1 MSFLSRFEP
10 LLGSDNLKKIADARI
25 AVFGL
30 GGVGSYTAEA
40 LARSGVAQNGTVRN
54 GTVQSRAARN
64 GTSRNEAARRRAGR
78 LILID
83 GDRIEESNINRQL
96 YALYSTIGKFK
107 TEVAKERIADISP
120 ECQIEAINSFV
131 LPDSFYKILGEDF
144 FKRIDFI
151 IDAVDT
157 IALKLFL
164 AAEAE
169 KNKVPLISAM
179 GCGNR
184 LDADFEF
191 ADIYKTS
198 VCPLCKV
205 MRAELKKRNV
215 KHLKVLY
222 SKTECTVKQNP
233 PASAA
238 WVPSI
243 AGLLIAGEVIKHL
256 SRPEDF
262 S

>member
-10 LLGSDNLKKIADARI
+10 LLGSENLKKIEDARI

-40 LARSGVAQNGTVRN
+40 LARSGVAQNG
-54 GTVQSRAARN
+54 GQ
-64 GTSRNEAARRRAGR
+64 

-83 GDRIEESNINRQL
+83 GDKIEESNINRQL
-96 YALYSTIGKFK
+96 YALYSTIGKAK
-107 TEVAKERIADISP
+107 TEIARERIADINP
-120 ECQIEAINSFV
+120 ACKIKTVNSFI

-144 FKRIDFI
+144 FKRVDFI
-151 IDAVDT
+151 VDAVDT

-169 KNKVPLISAM
+169 KHEVPIISAM

-184 LDADFEF
+184 LNADFEF

-198 VCPLCKV
+198 VCPLCKI
-205 MRAELKKRNV
+205 MRTELKKRNV

-243 AGLLIAGEVIKHL
+243 AGLLIAGEVIKSL
-256 SRPEDF
+256 YQTASFKETL
-262 S
+262 

>member
-10 LLGSDNLKKIADARI
+10 LLGSENLKKIEDARI

-30 GGVGSYTAEA
+30 GGVGSYTADA
-40 LARSGVAQNGTVRN
+40 LARSGVAQNG
-54 GTVQSRAARN
+54 GQ
-64 GTSRNEAARRRAGR
+64 

-83 GDRIEESNINRQL
+83 GDKIEESNINRQL
-96 YALYSTIGKFK
+96 YALYSTIGKAK
-107 TEVAKERIADISP
+107 TEIARERIADINP
-120 ECQIEAINSFV
+120 ACKIKTVNSFI
-131 LPDSFYKILGEDF
+131 LPDNFYKILGKDF
-144 FKRIDFI
+144 FKRVDFI
-151 IDAVDT
+151 VDAVDT

-169 KNKVPLISAM
+169 KNDVSLISAM

-184 LDADFEF
+184 LNADFEF

-205 MRAELKKRNV
+205 MRTELKKRNV

-222 SKTECTVKQNP
+222 SKTECIVKQNP

-243 AGLLIAGEVIKHL
+243 AGLLIAGEVIKSL
-256 SRPEDF
+256 YQTASFKETL
-262 S
+262 

>member
-10 LLGSDNLKKIADARI
+10 LLGSENLKKIEDARI

-40 LARSGVAQNGTVRN
+40 LARSGVAQNG
-54 GTVQSRAARN
+54 GQ
-64 GTSRNEAARRRAGR
+64 

-83 GDRIEESNINRQL
+83 GDKIEESNINRQL
-96 YALYSTIGKFK
+96 YALYSTIGKAK
-107 TEVAKERIADISP
+107 TEIARERIADINP
-120 ECQIEAINSFV
+120 ACKIKTVNSFI

-144 FKRIDFI
+144 FKRVDFI
-151 IDAVDT
+151 VDAVDT

-169 KNKVPLISAM
+169 KNEVPIISAM

-184 LDADFEF
+184 LNADFEF

-198 VCPLCKV
+198 VCPLCKI
-205 MRAELKKRNV
+205 MRTELKKRNV

-243 AGLLIAGEVIKHL
+243 AGLLIAGEVIKSL
-256 SRPEDF
+256 YQTASFKETL
-262 S
+262 

>member
-10 LLGSDNLKKIADARI
+10 LLGSENLKKIEDARI

-40 LARSGVAQNGTVRN
+40 LARSGVAQNG
-54 GTVQSRAARN
+54 GQ
-64 GTSRNEAARRRAGR
+64 

-83 GDRIEESNINRQL
+83 GDKIEESNINRQL
-96 YALYSTIGKFK
+96 YALYSTIGKAK
-107 TEVAKERIADISP
+107 TEIAMERIADINP
-120 ECQIEAINSFV
+120 ACKIGAVNSFI
-131 LPDSFYKILGEDF
+131 LPDNFHKILGEDF
-144 FKRIDFI
+144 FKRVDFI
-151 IDAVDT
+151 VDAVDT

-169 KNKVPLISAM
+169 KNEVPLISAM

-184 LDADFEF
+184 LNADFEF

-198 VCPLCKV
+198 VCPLCKI
-205 MRAELKKRNV
+205 MRTELKKRNV

-243 AGLLIAGEVIKHL
+243 AGLLIAGEVIKSL
-256 SRPEDF
+256 YQTASFKETL
-262 S
+262 

>member
-10 LLGSDNLKKIADARI
+10 LLGSENLKKIENARI

-40 LARSGVAQNGTVRN
+40 LARSGVAQNG
-54 GTVQSRAARN
+54 GQ
-64 GTSRNEAARRRAGR
+64 

-83 GDRIEESNINRQL
+83 GDTIEESNINRQL
-96 YALYSTIGKFK
+96 YALYSTIGKAK
-107 TEVAKERIADISP
+107 TEVARERIADINP
-120 ECQIEAINSFV
+120 ACKIKAVNSFI

-144 FKRIDFI
+144 FKEVDFI
-151 IDAVDT
+151 VDAVDT

-169 KNKVPLISAM
+169 KNEVPIISAM

-184 LDADFEF
+184 LNADFEF

-243 AGLLIAGEVIKHL
+243 AGLLIAGEVIKRL

>member
-10 LLGSDNLKKIADARI
+10 LLGSENLKKIEDARI

-40 LARSGVAQNGTVRN
+40 LARSGVAQNG
-54 GTVQSRAARN
+54 GQ
-64 GTSRNEAARRRAGR
+64 

-83 GDRIEESNINRQL
+83 GDTIEESNINRQL
-96 YALYSTIGKFK
+96 YALYSTIGKVK
-107 TEVAKERIADISP
+107 TEIAMERIADINP
-120 ECQIEAINSFV
+120 TCKIKTVNSFI
-131 LPDSFYKILGEDF
+131 LPDNFYKILGKDF
-144 FKRIDFI
+144 FKRVDFI
-151 IDAVDT
+151 VDAVDT

-169 KNKVPLISAM
+169 KNEVPLISAM

-184 LDADFEF
+184 LNADFEF

-198 VCPLCKV
+198 VCPLCKI
-205 MRAELKKRNV
+205 MRTELKKRNV

-243 AGLLIAGEVIKHL
+243 AGLLIAGEVIKSL
-256 SRPEDF
+256 YQTASFKETL
-262 S
+262 

>member
-10 LLGSDNLKKIADARI
+10 LLGSENLKKIEDARI

-40 LARSGVAQNGTVRN
+40 LARSGVAQNG
-54 GTVQSRAARN
+54 GQ
-64 GTSRNEAARRRAGR
+64 

-83 GDRIEESNINRQL
+83 GDKIEESNINRQL
-96 YALYSTIGKFK
+96 YALYSTIGKAK
-107 TEVAKERIADISP
+107 TEIARERIADINP
-120 ECQIEAINSFV
+120 ACKIKTVNSFI

-144 FKRIDFI
+144 FKRVDFI
-151 IDAVDT
+151 VDAVDT

-169 KNKVPLISAM
+169 KNEVPIISAM

-184 LDADFEF
+184 LNADFEF

-198 VCPLCKV
+198 VCPLCKI
-205 MRAELKKRNV
+205 MRTEHKKRNV

-243 AGLLIAGEVIKHL
+243 AGLLIAGEVIKSL
-256 SRPEDF
+256 YQTASFKETL
-262 S
+262 

>member
-10 LLGSDNLKKIADARI
+10 LLGSENLKKIENARI

-40 LARSGVAQNGTVRN
+40 FARSGVAQNG
-54 GTVQSRAARN
+54 GQ
-64 GTSRNEAARRRAGR
+64 

-83 GDRIEESNINRQL
+83 GDKIEESNINRQL
-96 YALYSTIGKFK
+96 YALYSTIGKAK
-107 TEVAKERIADISP
+107 TEIARERIADINPACKIKVVS
-120 ECQIEAINSFV
+120 SFI

-144 FKRIDFI
+144 FKRVDFI
-151 IDAVDT
+151 VDAVDT

-169 KNKVPLISAM
+169 KNDVPIISAM

-184 LDADFEF
+184 LNADFEF

-205 MRAELKKRNV
+205 MRTELKKRNV

-222 SKTECTVKQNP
+222 SKTECTIKQNP

>member
-10 LLGSDNLKKIADARI
+10 LLGSENLKKIEDARI

-40 LARSGVAQNGTVRN
+40 LARSGVAQNG
-54 GTVQSRAARN
+54 
-64 GTSRNEAARRRAGR
+64 GR

-83 GDRIEESNINRQL
+83 GDKIEESNINRQL
-96 YALYSTIGKFK
+96 YALYSTIGKAK
-107 TEVAKERIADISP
+107 TEIARERIADINP
-120 ECQIEAINSFV
+120 ACKIKAVNSFI
-131 LPDSFYKILGEDF
+131 LPDNFYKILGEDF
-144 FKRIDFI
+144 FKRVDFI
-151 IDAVDT
+151 VDAVDT

-169 KNKVPLISAM
+169 KNDVSLISAM

-184 LDADFEF
+184 LNADFEF

-205 MRAELKKRNV
+205 MRTELKKRNV

-222 SKTECTVKQNP
+222 SKTECAVKQNP

>member
-10 LLGSDNLKKIADARI
+10 LLGSENLKKIEDARI

-40 LARSGVAQNGTVRN
+40 LARSGVARN
-54 GTVQSRAARN
+54 GGQ
-64 GTSRNEAARRRAGR
+64 

-83 GDRIEESNINRQL
+83 GDTIEESNINRQL
-96 YALYSTIGKFK
+96 YALYSTIGKAK
-107 TEVAKERIADISP
+107 TEIARERIADINP
-120 ECQIEAINSFV
+120 ACKIKAVNSFI
-131 LPDSFYKILGEDF
+131 LPGNFYKILGEDF
-144 FKRIDFI
+144 FKGVDFI
-151 IDAVDT
+151 VDAVDT

-169 KNKVPLISAM
+169 KNDVPLISAM

-184 LDADFEF
+184 LNADFEF

-205 MRAELKKRNV
+205 MRTELKKRNV

-222 SKTECTVKQNP
+222 SKTECTIKQNP

-243 AGLLIAGEVIKHL
+243 AGLLIAGEVIKRL

>member
-10 LLGSDNLKKIADARI
+10 LLGSENLKKIEDARI

-30 GGVGSYTAEA
+30 GGVGSYTAET
-40 LARSGVAQNGTVRN
+40 LARSGVAQNG
-54 GTVQSRAARN
+54 GQ
-64 GTSRNEAARRRAGR
+64 

-83 GDRIEESNINRQL
+83 GDKIEESNINRQL
-96 YALYSTIGKFK
+96 YALYSTIGK
-107 TEVAKERIADISP
+107 AKIEIARERIADINP
-120 ECQIEAINSFV
+120 ACKIETVSSFI
-131 LPDSFYKILGEDF
+131 LPDNFYKILGEDF

-151 IDAVDT
+151 VDAVDT
-157 IALKLFL
+157 IALKIFL

-169 KNKVPLISAM
+169 KNEVPIISAM

-184 LDADFEF
+184 LNADFEF

-205 MRAELKKRNV
+205 MRTELKKRNV

-243 AGLLIAGEVIKHL
+243 AGLLIAGEVIKSL
-256 SRPEDF
+256 YQTASFKETL
-262 S
+262 

>member
-1 MSFLSRFEP
+1 MNFLSRFEP
-10 LLGSDNLKKIADARI
+10 LVGSSNLTKIENARI

-40 LARSGVAQNGTVRN
+40 LARSGVARN
-54 GTVQSRAARN
+54 GT
-64 GTSRNEAARRRAGR
+64 GK

-83 GDRIEESNINRQL
+83 GDTIEESNINRQL
-96 YALYSTIGKFK
+96 YALYSTIGRAK
-107 TEVAKERIADISP
+107 TEIARDRIANISP
-120 ECQIEAINSFV
+120 SCKVTAINSFI
-131 LPDSFYKILGEDF
+131 LPDTFYEVLGEDF
-144 FKRIDFI
+144 FDGLDFI
-151 IDAVDT
+151 VDAADT
-157 IALKLFL
+157 VALKIFL
-164 AAEAE
+164 AVEAE
-169 KNKVPLISAM
+169 KHEVPIISAM

-184 LDADFEF
+184 LNADFEF

-205 MRAELKKRNV
+205 MRTELKKRKV

-222 SKTECTVKQNP
+222 SKTECTIKQNP

-243 AGLLIAGEVIKHL
+243 AGLLIAGEVVKHL
-256 SRPEDF
+256 FQPEDF

>member
-10 LLGSDNLKKIADARI
+10 LLGSENLKKIEDARI

-40 LARSGVAQNGTVRN
+40 LARSGVAQNG
-54 GTVQSRAARN
+54 GQ
-64 GTSRNEAARRRAGR
+64 

-83 GDRIEESNINRQL
+83 GDTIEESNINRQL
-96 YALYSTIGKFK
+96 YALYSTIGKAK
-107 TEVAKERIADISP
+107 TEIAMERIADINP
-120 ECQIEAINSFV
+120 ACKIKTVNSFI
-131 LPDSFYKILGEDF
+131 LPDNFYKILGEDF
-144 FKRIDFI
+144 FKGVDFI
-151 IDAVDT
+151 VDAVDT

-169 KNKVPLISAM
+169 KNEVPIISAM

-184 LDADFEF
+184 LNADFEF

-205 MRAELKKRNV
+205 MRTELKKRNV

-243 AGLLIAGEVIKHL
+243 AGLLIAGEVIKRL
-256 SRPEDF
+256 SRLKDF

>member
-10 LLGSDNLKKIADARI
+10 LLGSENLKKIENARI

-40 LARSGVAQNGTVRN
+40 LARSGVAQNG
-54 GTVQSRAARN
+54 GQ
-64 GTSRNEAARRRAGR
+64 

-83 GDRIEESNINRQL
+83 GDKIEESNINRQL
-96 YALYSTIGKFK
+96 YALYSTIGKAK
-107 TEVAKERIADISP
+107 TEVARERIADINP
-120 ECQIEAINSFV
+120 ACKIKTVRSFI
-131 LPDSFYKILGEDF
+131 LPDNFYKILGEDF
-144 FKRIDFI
+144 FKRVDFI
-151 IDAVDT
+151 VDAVDT

-169 KNKVPLISAM
+169 KNEVPLISAM

-184 LDADFEF
+184 LNADFEF

-205 MRAELKKRNV
+205 MRTELKKRNV

-222 SKTECTVKQNP
+222 SKTECAVKQNP

>member
-10 LLGSDNLKKIADARI
+10 LLGSENLKKIEDARI

-40 LARSGVAQNGTVRN
+40 LARSGVAQNG
-54 GTVQSRAARN
+54 GQ
-64 GTSRNEAARRRAGR
+64 

-83 GDRIEESNINRQL
+83 GDKIEESNINRQL
-96 YALYSTIGKFK
+96 YALYSTIGKAK
-107 TEVAKERIADISP
+107 TEIARERIADINP
-120 ECQIEAINSFV
+120 ACKIKTVNSFI

-144 FKRIDFI
+144 FKRVDFI
-151 IDAVDT
+151 VDAVDT

-169 KNKVPLISAM
+169 KNDVSIISAM

-184 LDADFEF
+184 LNADFEF

-205 MRAELKKRNV
+205 MRTELKKRNV

-243 AGLLIAGEVIKHL
+243 AGLLIAGEVIKRL

>member
-10 LLGSDNLKKIADARI
+10 LLGSENLRKIEDARI

-40 LARSGVAQNGTVRN
+40 LARSGVAQNG
-54 GTVQSRAARN
+54 GQ
-64 GTSRNEAARRRAGR
+64 

-83 GDRIEESNINRQL
+83 GDTIEESNINRQL
-96 YALYSTIGKFK
+96 YALYSTIGKAK
-107 TEVAKERIADISP
+107 TEIAMARIADINP
-120 ECQIEAINSFV
+120 ACKIKAVNSFI

-151 IDAVDT
+151 VDAVDT

-169 KNKVPLISAM
+169 KNDVPLISAM

-184 LDADFEF
+184 LNADFEF
-191 ADIYKTS
+191 AYIYKTS

-205 MRAELKKRNV
+205 MRTELKKRNV

-243 AGLLIAGEVIKHL
+243 AGLLIAGEVIKSL
-256 SRPEDF
+256 YQAASFKETL
-262 S
+262 

>member
-1 MSFLSRFEP
+1 M
-10 LLGSDNLKKIADARI
+10 
-25 AVFGL
+25 
-30 GGVGSYTAEA
+30 
-40 LARSGVAQNGTVRN
+40 
-54 GTVQSRAARN
+54 
-64 GTSRNEAARRRAGR
+64 
-78 LILID
+78 
-83 GDRIEESNINRQL
+83 
-96 YALYSTIGKFK
+96 
-107 TEVAKERIADISP
+107 ERIADINSA
-120 ECQIEAINSFV
+120 CKIKTVNSFI

-144 FKRIDFI
+144 FKRVDFI
-151 IDAVDT
+151 VDAVDT

-169 KNKVPLISAM
+169 KNDVPIISAM

-184 LDADFEF
+184 LNADFEF

-205 MRAELKKRNV
+205 MRTELKKRNV

-222 SKTECTVKQNP
+222 SKTECAVKQNP

>member
-10 LLGSDNLKKIADARI
+10 LLGSENLKKIEDARI

-40 LARSGVAQNGTVRN
+40 LARSGVARN
-54 GTVQSRAARN
+54 GGQ
-64 GTSRNEAARRRAGR
+64 

-83 GDRIEESNINRQL
+83 GDTIEESNINRQL
-96 YALYSTIGKFK
+96 YALYSTIGKAK
-107 TEVAKERIADISP
+107 TEIARERIADINP
-120 ECQIEAINSFV
+120 ACKIKAVNSFI
-131 LPDSFYKILGEDF
+131 LPGNFYKILGEDF
-144 FKRIDFI
+144 FKGVDFI
-151 IDAVDT
+151 VDAVDT

-169 KNKVPLISAM
+169 KNDVPLISAM

-184 LDADFEF
+184 LNADFEF

-205 MRAELKKRNV
+205 MRTELKKRNV

-222 SKTECTVKQNP
+222 SKTECTIKQNP

-243 AGLLIAGEVIKHL
+243 AGLLIAGEVIKRL
-256 SRPEDF
+256 SQPEDF

>member
-10 LLGSDNLKKIADARI
+10 LLGSENLKKIEDARI

-40 LARSGVAQNGTVRN
+40 LARSGVAQNG
-54 GTVQSRAARN
+54 GQ
-64 GTSRNEAARRRAGR
+64 

-83 GDRIEESNINRQL
+83 GDKIEESNINRQL
-96 YALYSTIGKFK
+96 YALYSTIGKAK
-107 TEVAKERIADISP
+107 TEIAMERIADINP
-120 ECQIEAINSFV
+120 ACKIKTVNSFI
-131 LPDSFYKILGEDF
+131 LPDNFYKILGKDF
-144 FKRIDFI
+144 FKRVDFI
-151 IDAVDT
+151 VDAVDT
-157 IALKLFL
+157 IALKIFL

-169 KNKVPLISAM
+169 KNEVPLISAM

-184 LDADFEF
+184 LNADFEF

-205 MRAELKKRNV
+205 MRTELKKRNV

-222 SKTECTVKQNP
+222 SKTECIVKQNP

-243 AGLLIAGEVIKHL
+243 AGLLIAGEVIKSL
-256 SRPEDF
+256 YQTASFKETL
-262 S
+262 

>member
-10 LLGSDNLKKIADARI
+10 LLGSENLKKIEDARI

-40 LARSGVAQNGTVRN
+40 LARSGVAQNG
-54 GTVQSRAARN
+54 GQ
-64 GTSRNEAARRRAGR
+64 

-83 GDRIEESNINRQL
+83 GDKIEESNINRQL
-96 YALYSTIGKFK
+96 YALYSTIGKAK
-107 TEVAKERIADISP
+107 TEVARERIADINP
-120 ECQIEAINSFV
+120 ACKIETVSSFI
-131 LPDSFYKILGEDF
+131 LPDSFYKILGEF
-144 FKRIDFI
+144 FLKRVDFI
-151 IDAVDT
+151 VDAVDT

-169 KNKVPLISAM
+169 KNEVPLISAM

-184 LDADFEF
+184 LNADFEF

-205 MRAELKKRNV
+205 MRTELKKRNV

-222 SKTECTVKQNP
+222 SKTEFTVKQNP

>member
-10 LLGSDNLKKIADARI
+10 LLGSENLKKIEDARI

-40 LARSGVAQNGTVRN
+40 LARSGVAQNG
-54 GTVQSRAARN
+54 GQ
-64 GTSRNEAARRRAGR
+64 

-83 GDRIEESNINRQL
+83 GDKIEESNINRQL
-96 YALYSTIGKFK
+96 YALYSTIGKAK
-107 TEVAKERIADISP
+107 TEIAMERIADINP
-120 ECQIEAINSFV
+120 ACKIKAVNSFI

-144 FKRIDFI
+144 FKRVDFI
-151 IDAVDT
+151 VDAVDT

-169 KNKVPLISAM
+169 KNEVPLISAM

-184 LDADFEF
+184 LNADFEF

-198 VCPLCKV
+198 VCPLCKI
-205 MRAELKKRNV
+205 MRTELKKRNV

-222 SKTECTVKQNP
+222 SKTECAVKQNP

-243 AGLLIAGEVIKHL
+243 AGLLIAGEVIKSL
-256 SRPEDF
+256 YQTASFKETL
-262 S
+262 

>member
-10 LLGSDNLKKIADARI
+10 LLGSENLKKIEDARI

-40 LARSGVAQNGTVRN
+40 LARSGVAQNG
-54 GTVQSRAARN
+54 GQ
-64 GTSRNEAARRRAGR
+64 

-83 GDRIEESNINRQL
+83 GDKIEESNINRQL
-96 YALYSTIGKFK
+96 YALYSTIGKAK
-107 TEVAKERIADISP
+107 TEIARERIADINP
-120 ECQIEAINSFV
+120 ACKIKTVNSFI
-131 LPDSFYKILGEDF
+131 LPDNFYKILGKDF
-144 FKRIDFI
+144 FKRVDFI
-151 IDAVDT
+151 VDAVDT

-169 KNKVPLISAM
+169 KNEVPIISAM

-184 LDADFEF
+184 LNADFEF

-205 MRAELKKRNV
+205 MRTELKKRNV

-222 SKTECTVKQNP
+222 SKTECIVKQNP

-243 AGLLIAGEVIKHL
+243 AGLLIAGEVIKSL
-256 SRPEDF
+256 YQTASFKETL
-262 S
+262 

>member
-10 LLGSDNLKKIADARI
+10 LLGSENLKKIENARI

-40 LARSGVAQNGTVRN
+40 FARSGVAQNG
-54 GTVQSRAARN
+54 GQ
-64 GTSRNEAARRRAGR
+64 

-83 GDRIEESNINRQL
+83 GDKIEESNINRQL
-96 YALYSTIGKFK
+96 YALYSTIGKAK
-107 TEVAKERIADISP
+107 TEIARERIADINP
-120 ECQIEAINSFV
+120 ACKIKTVNSFI

-144 FKRIDFI
+144 FKRVDFI
-151 IDAVDT
+151 VDAVDT

-169 KNKVPLISAM
+169 KNDVPIISAM

-184 LDADFEF
+184 LNADFEF

-205 MRAELKKRNV
+205 MRTELKKRNV

-243 AGLLIAGEVIKHL
+243 AGLLIAGEVVKRL
-256 SRPEDF
+256 SQPEDF

>member
-10 LLGSDNLKKIADARI
+10 LLGSENLKKIENARI

-40 LARSGVAQNGTVRN
+40 LARSGVAQNG
-54 GTVQSRAARN
+54 GQ
-64 GTSRNEAARRRAGR
+64 

-83 GDRIEESNINRQL
+83 GDKIEESNINRQL
-96 YALYSTIGKFK
+96 YALYSTIGKAK
-107 TEVAKERIADISP
+107 TEAARERIADINP
-120 ECQIEAINSFV
+120 ACKIETVSSFI

-144 FKRIDFI
+144 FERVDFI
-151 IDAVDT
+151 VDAVDT

-169 KNKVPLISAM
+169 KNEVPIISAM

-184 LDADFEF
+184 LNADFEF

-243 AGLLIAGEVIKHL
+243 AGLLIAGEVIKSLIRHK
-256 SRPEDF
+256 
-262 S
+262 

>member
-10 LLGSDNLKKIADARI
+10 LLGSENLKKIENARV

-40 LARSGVAQNGTVRN
+40 LARSGVAQNG
-54 GTVQSRAARN
+54 GQ
-64 GTSRNEAARRRAGR
+64 

-83 GDRIEESNINRQL
+83 GDKIEESNINRQL
-96 YALYSTIGKFK
+96 YALYSTIGKAK
-107 TEVAKERIADISP
+107 TEIARERIADINP
-120 ECQIEAINSFV
+120 ACKIKTVNSFI

-144 FKRIDFI
+144 FERVDFI
-151 IDAVDT
+151 VDAVDT
-157 IALKLFL
+157 VALKLFL

-169 KNKVPLISAM
+169 KNEVPLISAM

-184 LDADFEF
+184 LNADFEF

-205 MRAELKKRNV
+205 MRTELKKRNV

-243 AGLLIAGEVIKHL
+243 AGLLIAGEVIKSL
-256 SRPEDF
+256 YQTASFKETL
-262 S
+262 

>member
-1 MSFLSRFEP
+1 M
-10 LLGSDNLKKIADARI
+10 
-25 AVFGL
+25 
-30 GGVGSYTAEA
+30 
-40 LARSGVAQNGTVRN
+40 
-54 GTVQSRAARN
+54 
-64 GTSRNEAARRRAGR
+64 
-78 LILID
+78 
-83 GDRIEESNINRQL
+83 
-96 YALYSTIGKFK
+96 
-107 TEVAKERIADISP
+107 ERIADINP
-120 ECQIEAINSFV
+120 ACKIETVGSFI
-131 LPDSFYKILGEDF
+131 LPDNFYKILGEDF

-151 IDAVDT
+151 VDAVDT
-157 IALKLFL
+157 IALKIFL

-169 KNKVPLISAM
+169 KNEVPIISAM

-184 LDADFEF
+184 LNADFEF

-205 MRAELKKRNV
+205 MRTELKKRNV

-243 AGLLIAGEVIKHL
+243 AGLLIAGEVIKSL
-256 SRPEDF
+256 YQTASFKETL
-262 S
+262 

>member
-10 LLGSDNLKKIADARI
+10 LLGSENLKKIETARI

-40 LARSGVAQNGTVRN
+40 LARSGVAQNG
-54 GTVQSRAARN
+54 GQ
-64 GTSRNEAARRRAGR
+64 

-83 GDRIEESNINRQL
+83 GDKIEESNINRQL
-96 YALYSTIGKFK
+96 YALYSTIGKAK
-107 TEVAKERIADISP
+107 TEIARERIADINP
-120 ECQIEAINSFV
+120 ACKIKTVNSFI

-144 FKRIDFI
+144 FKRVDFI
-151 IDAVDT
+151 VDAVDT

-169 KNKVPLISAM
+169 KNEVPIISAM

-184 LDADFEF
+184 LNADFEF

-198 VCPLCKV
+198 VCPLCKI
-205 MRAELKKRNV
+205 MRTELKKRNV

-243 AGLLIAGEVIKHL
+243 AGLLIAGEVIKSL
-256 SRPEDF
+256 YQTASFKETL
-262 S
+262 

>member
-10 LLGSDNLKKIADARI
+10 LLGSENLKKIEDARI

-40 LARSGVAQNGTVRN
+40 LARSGVAQNG
-54 GTVQSRAARN
+54 GQ
-64 GTSRNEAARRRAGR
+64 

-83 GDRIEESNINRQL
+83 GDKIEESNINRQL
-96 YALYSTIGKFK
+96 YALYSTIGKAK
-107 TEVAKERIADISP
+107 TEIARERIADINP
-120 ECQIEAINSFV
+120 ACKIKAVNSFI

-144 FKRIDFI
+144 FKRVDFI
-151 IDAVDT
+151 VDAVDT

-169 KNKVPLISAM
+169 KNEVPLISAM

-184 LDADFEF
+184 LNADFEF

-198 VCPLCKV
+198 VCPLCKII
-205 MRAELKKRNV
+205 RTELKKRNV

-222 SKTECTVKQNP
+222 SKTECIVKQNP

-243 AGLLIAGEVIKHL
+243 AGLLIAGEVIKSL
-256 SRPEDF
+256 YQTASFKETL
-262 S
+262 

>member
-10 LLGSDNLKKIADARI
+10 LLGSENLKKIEDARI

-30 GGVGSYTAEA
+30 GGVGSYTAET
-40 LARSGVAQNGTVRN
+40 LARSGVAQNG
-54 GTVQSRAARN
+54 GQ
-64 GTSRNEAARRRAGR
+64 

-83 GDRIEESNINRQL
+83 GDKIEESNINRQL
-96 YALYSTIGKFK
+96 YALYSTIGKAK
-107 TEVAKERIADISP
+107 TEIAMERIADINP
-120 ECQIEAINSFV
+120 ACKIKTVNSFI
-131 LPDSFYKILGEDF
+131 LPDNFYKILGKDF
-144 FKRIDFI
+144 FKRVDFI
-151 IDAVDT
+151 VDAVDT

-169 KNKVPLISAM
+169 KNEVPLISAM

-184 LDADFEF
+184 LNADFEF

-205 MRAELKKRNV
+205 MRTELKKRNV

-243 AGLLIAGEVIKHL
+243 AGLLIAGEVIKSL
-256 SRPEDF
+256 YQTASFKETL
-262 S
+262 

>member
-10 LLGSDNLKKIADARI
+10 LLGSENLKKIEDARI

-40 LARSGVAQNGTVRN
+40 LARSGVARN
-54 GTVQSRAARN
+54 GGQ
-64 GTSRNEAARRRAGR
+64 

-83 GDRIEESNINRQL
+83 GDTIEESNINRQL
-96 YALYSTIGKFK
+96 YALYSTIGKAK
-107 TEVAKERIADISP
+107 TEIAMERIADINP
-120 ECQIEAINSFV
+120 ACKIEAVNSFI
-131 LPDSFYKILGEDF
+131 LSDNFYKILGEDF
-144 FKRIDFI
+144 FKEVDFI
-151 IDAVDT
+151 VDAVDT

-169 KNKVPLISAM
+169 KNEVPLISAM

-184 LDADFEF
+184 LNADFEF

-198 VCPLCKV
+198 VCPLCKI
-205 MRAELKKRNV
+205 MRTELKKRNV

-243 AGLLIAGEVIKHL
+243 AGLLIAGEVIKSL
-256 SRPEDF
+256 YQTASFKETL
-262 S
+262 

>member
-10 LLGSDNLKKIADARI
+10 LLGSENLKKIENARV

-40 LARSGVAQNGTVRN
+40 LARSGVAQNG
-54 GTVQSRAARN
+54 GQ
-64 GTSRNEAARRRAGR
+64 

-83 GDRIEESNINRQL
+83 GDKIEESNINRQL
-96 YALYSTIGKFK
+96 YALYSTIGKAK
-107 TEVAKERIADISP
+107 TEIARERIADINP
-120 ECQIEAINSFV
+120 ACKIKTVNSFI
-131 LPDSFYKILGEDF
+131 LSDNFYKILGEDF
-144 FKRIDFI
+144 FKGVDFI
-151 IDAVDT
+151 VDAVDT
-157 IALKLFL
+157 VALKLFL

-169 KNKVPLISAM
+169 KNEVPLISAM

-184 LDADFEF
+184 LNADFEF

-205 MRAELKKRNV
+205 MRTELKKRNV

-243 AGLLIAGEVIKHL
+243 AGLLIAGEVIKSL
-256 SRPEDF
+256 YQTASFKETL
-262 S
+262 

>member
-10 LLGSDNLKKIADARI
+10 LLGSENLKKIENARI

-40 LARSGVAQNGTVRN
+40 FARSGVAQNG
-54 GTVQSRAARN
+54 GQ
-64 GTSRNEAARRRAGR
+64 

-83 GDRIEESNINRQL
+83 GDKIEESNINRQL
-96 YALYSTIGKFK
+96 YALYSTIGKAK
-107 TEVAKERIADISP
+107 TEIARERIADINPACKIKVVS
-120 ECQIEAINSFV
+120 SFI

-144 FKRIDFI
+144 FKRVDFI
-151 IDAVDT
+151 VDAVDT

-169 KNKVPLISAM
+169 KNEVPLISAM

-184 LDADFEF
+184 LNADFEF

-205 MRAELKKRNV
+205 MRTELKKRNV

-222 SKTECTVKQNP
+222 SKTECTIKQNP

>member
-10 LLGSDNLKKIADARI
+10 LLGSENLKKIEDARI

-30 GGVGSYTAEA
+30 GGVGSYTVEA
-40 LARSGVAQNGTVRN
+40 LARSGVARN
-54 GTVQSRAARN
+54 GGQ
-64 GTSRNEAARRRAGR
+64 

-83 GDRIEESNINRQL
+83 GDKIEESNINRQL
-96 YALYSTIGKFK
+96 YALYSTIGKAK
-107 TEVAKERIADISP
+107 TEIARERIADINP
-120 ECQIEAINSFV
+120 ACKIETVSSFI
-131 LPDSFYKILGEDF
+131 LPDNFYKILGEDF
-144 FKRIDFI
+144 FKRVDFI
-151 IDAVDT
+151 VDAVDT

-169 KNKVPLISAM
+169 KNEVPLISAM

-184 LDADFEF
+184 LNADFEF

-205 MRAELKKRNV
+205 MRTELKKRNV

-243 AGLLIAGEVIKHL
+243 AGLLIAGEVIKSL
-256 SRPEDF
+256 YQTASFKETL
-262 S
+262 

>member
-1 MSFLSRFEP
+1 MRFLSRFEP
-10 LLGSDNLKKIADARI
+10 LLGSENLKKIEDARI

-40 LARSGVAQNGTVRN
+40 LARSGVAQNG
-54 GTVQSRAARN
+54 GQ
-64 GTSRNEAARRRAGR
+64 

-83 GDRIEESNINRQL
+83 GDKIEESNINRQL
-96 YALYSTIGKFK
+96 YALYSTIGKVK
-107 TEVAKERIADISP
+107 TEIAMERIADINP
-120 ECQIEAINSFV
+120 ACKIETVSSFI
-131 LPDSFYKILGEDF
+131 LPDNFYKILGEDF
-144 FKRIDFI
+144 FKRVDFI
-151 IDAVDT
+151 VDAVDT
-157 IALKLFL
+157 IALKIFL

-169 KNKVPLISAM
+169 KNEVPIISAM

-184 LDADFEF
+184 LNADFEF
-191 ADIYKTS
+191 ADIYKTR

-205 MRAELKKRNV
+205 MRTELKKRNV

-243 AGLLIAGEVIKHL
+243 AGLLIAGEVIKSL
-256 SRPEDF
+256 YQTASFKETL
-262 S
+262 